1 MGGDD
6 SAELGMILDEFPGK
20 HLVLAVN
27 PARILPQ
34 TGKAGSADLADPRF
48 RGSNRKC
55 VTVTHCM
62 GFFSTFFR
70 EWCSDPDGYISG
82 KLENGHLFRYFDFHG
97 YHNFLF
103 E

>member
-34 TGKAGSADLADPRF
+34 TGKAGSADLADRSLCF
-48 RGSNRKC
+48 QYWQRRYNKYMLNI
-55 VTVTHCM
+55 VQN
-62 GFFSTFFR
+62 STLVNVLGGPKSCKSSEPPVR
-70 EWCSDPDGYISG
+70 M
-82 KLENGHLFRYFDFHG
+82 
-97 YHNFLF
+97 
-103 E
+103 